1 MDEEIFNFEELN
13 LTASSLQE
21 IGLLKSEEEKEK
33 TTEEELETKSEEEKE
48 KENNKTDE
56 DKSKS
61 PSSEDD
67 SSTFSVFANVL
78 KEEGV
83 FNLPDEDLANIK
95 TAKDLADA
103 VKREIEESKFSN
115 LTESQKRYLEAVEAG
130 VPLKDF
136 EVLEKQISSL
146 ETLKNTEL
154 DSEGKIQERFDLI
167 AYDFI
172 SKGFSE
178 ERAVELANR
187 SVKLGTDIEDAKE
200 ALDNLIRVKAEEYKK
215 IVSEKKE
222 ESKISLEKIKETID
236 SKESILKDIKITP
249 KQKEALYDL
258 LTLKVDT
265 DEQGRPLNEFN
276 KWRRDNG
283 LEAEIILGTIYQMTN
298 KFQNLGKMMDVSKT
312 KASQELEEKLRDSAE
327 KRKDVPIKLGN
338 GTFELDV

>member
-21 IGLLKSEEEKEK
+21 IGLIKPEEEKEK
-33 TTEEELETKSEEEKE
+33 PDGEDLEIKPTEEKE

-187 SVKLGTDIEDAKE
+187 SVKLGTDVEDAKE

-215 IVSEKKE
+215 IVSERKE

>member
-33 TTEEELETKSEEEKE
+33 TTDEELENKSEEEKE

-56 DKSKS
+56 DKPKS

-115 LTESQKRYLEAVEAG
+115 LTESQKRYLDAVEAG

-146 ETLKNTEL
+146 ETLKNTDLEA
-154 DSEGKIQERFDLI
+154 EEKIQERFDLI

-178 ERAVELANR
+178 EKAVELANR
-187 SVKLGTDIEDAKE
+187 SIKLGTDIEDSRE
-200 ALDNLIRVKAEEYKK
+200 ALDNLIKVKAEEYKK

-258 LTLKVDT
+258 LTLKVDS
-265 DEQGRPLNEFN
+265 DEQGRPINEFN

-298 KFQNLGKMMDVSKT
+298 KFQNLGKMLDVSKT

-327 KRKDVPIKLGN
+327 KRKDAPIKLGN

>member
-1 MDEEIFNFEELN
+1 MEEEIFNFEELN

-21 IGLLKSEEEKEK
+21 IGLVKSEEEKEK
-33 TTEEELETKSEEEKE
+33 TTDEELETKSEEEKE

-154 DSEGKIQERFDLI
+154 DSEEKIQERFDLI

-187 SVKLGTDIEDAKE
+187 SVKLGTDIEDAQE
-200 ALDNLIRVKAEEYKK
+200 ALDNLIRVKAEEYKR

-222 ESKISLEKIKETID
+222 ESKISLEKIKEAID
-236 SKESILKDIKITP
+236 SKESVLKDIKITP

-312 KASQELEEKLRDSAE
+312 KASQELEDKLRDSAE
-327 KRKDVPIKLGN
+327 KRKDAPIKLGS
-338 GTFELDV
+338 GTFELNV

>member
-33 TTEEELETKSEEEKE
+33 TTDEELENKSEEEKE

-56 DKSKS
+56 DKPKS

-115 LTESQKRYLEAVEAG
+115 LTESQKRYLDAVEAG

-146 ETLKNTEL
+146 ETLKNTDLEA
-154 DSEGKIQERFDLI
+154 EEKIQERFDLI

-178 ERAVELANR
+178 EKAVELANR
-187 SVKLGTDIEDAKE
+187 SIKLGTDIEDSRE
-200 ALDNLIRVKAEEYKK
+200 ALDNLIKVKAEEYKK

-249 KQKEALYDL
+249 KQKEALYDS
-258 LTLKVDT
+258 LTLKVDS
-265 DEQGRPLNEFN
+265 DEQGRPINEFN

-298 KFQNLGKMMDVSKT
+298 KFQNLGKMLDVSKT

>member
-21 IGLLKSEEEKEK
+21 IGLIKSEEEKEK
-33 TTEEELETKSEEEKE
+33 TTDEELETKSEEEKE

-154 DSEGKIQERFDLI
+154 DSEEKIQERFDLI

-215 IVSEKKE
+215 IVSERKE

-236 SKESILKDIKITP
+236 SKESILKDIKITQ

-338 GTFELDV
+338 GTFELNV

>member
-21 IGLLKSEEEKEK
+21 IGLLKSEEEKGK
-33 TTEEELETKSEEEKE
+33 TTDEELENKSEEEKE
-48 KENNKTDE
+48 KKNNKTDE
-56 DKSKS
+56 DKPKP

-115 LTESQKRYLEAVEAG
+115 LTESQKRYLDAVEAG

-146 ETLKNTEL
+146 ETLKNTDLEA
-154 DSEGKIQERFDLI
+154 EEKIQERFDLI

-178 ERAVELANR
+178 EKAVELANR
-187 SVKLGTDIEDAKE
+187 SIKLGTDIEDSRE
-200 ALDNLIRVKAEEYKK
+200 ALDNLIKVKAEEYKK

-258 LTLKVDT
+258 LTLKVDS
-265 DEQGRPLNEFN
+265 DEQGRPINEFN

-298 KFQNLGKMMDVSKT
+298 KFQNLGKMLDVSKT

-327 KRKDVPIKLGN
+327 KRKDAPIKLGN

>member
-21 IGLLKSEEEKEK
+21 IGLLKSEEEKGK
-33 TTEEELETKSEEEKE
+33 TTDEELENKSEEEKE

-56 DKSKS
+56 DKPKS

-115 LTESQKRYLEAVEAG
+115 LTESQKRYLDAVEAG

-146 ETLKNTEL
+146 ETLKNTDLEA
-154 DSEGKIQERFDLI
+154 EEKIQERFDLI

-178 ERAVELANR
+178 EKAVELANR
-187 SVKLGTDIEDAKE
+187 SIKLGTDIEDSRE
-200 ALDNLIRVKAEEYKK
+200 ALDNLIKVKAEEYKK

-258 LTLKVDT
+258 LTLKVDS
-265 DEQGRPLNEFN
+265 DEQGRPINEFN

-298 KFQNLGKMMDVSKT
+298 KFQNLGKMLDVSKT

-327 KRKDVPIKLGN
+327 KRKDAPIKLGN

>member
-33 TTEEELETKSEEEKE
+33 TTDEELETKSEEEKE
-48 KENNKTDE
+48 KENNKTNE
-56 DKSKS
+56 NKPKS

-154 DSEGKIQERFDLI
+154 DSEEKIQERFDLI

-178 ERAVELANR
+178 EKAVDLANR

-200 ALDNLIRVKAEEYKK
+200 ALDNLIKVKAEEYKK
-215 IVSEKKE
+215 IVSERKE

-258 LTLKVDT
+258 LTLKVDI

-327 KRKDVPIKLGN
+327 KRKDIPIKLGS
-338 GTFELDV
+338 GTFELNV

>member
-33 TTEEELETKSEEEKE
+33 TTDEELENKSEEEKE

-56 DKSKS
+56 DKPKS

-115 LTESQKRYLEAVEAG
+115 LTESQKRYLDAVEAG

-146 ETLKNTEL
+146 ETLKNTDLEA
-154 DSEGKIQERFDLI
+154 EEKIQERFDLI

-172 SKGFSE
+172 SKGFPE
-178 ERAVELANR
+178 EKAVELANR
-187 SVKLGTDIEDAKE
+187 SIKLGTDIEDSRE
-200 ALDNLIRVKAEEYKK
+200 ALDNLIKVKAEEYKK

-258 LTLKVDT
+258 LTLKVDS
-265 DEQGRPLNEFN
+265 DEQGRPINEFN

-298 KFQNLGKMMDVSKT
+298 KFQNLGKMLDVSKT

-327 KRKDVPIKLGN
+327 KRKDAPIKLGN